1 MLAVEATTP
10 TQEGSFMATRKNKAE
25 KKAAAAAGAVT
36 AARQNPYVQRVI
48 EDDELRDNVR
58 VAFEA
63 ARDAY
68 QRLSNGKAPAKV
80 LTDDKKFHKD
90 LHIAAE
96 ALKDAGSSLRQG
108 PKRKRRGGLGRKLA
122 LLVLAG
128 GLAVAL
134 SSDLRSKVLD
144 TLFGAEEEFDY
155 TSTTT
160 PSPAPSSP
168 TPA

>member
-1 MLAVEATTP
+1 
-10 TQEGSFMATRKNKAE
+10 MAKK

-48 EDDELRDNVR
+48 EDDDLRDNVR

-68 QRLSNGKAPAKV
+68 ERLSNGKTAAKV

-90 LHIAAE
+90 LQTAAD
-96 ALKDAGSSLRQG
+96 ALKDAGSALREG
-108 PKRKRRGGLGRKLA
+108 PKKKRKRRMGRKL
-122 LLVLAG
+122 LLLMVAG

-134 SSDLRSKVLD
+134 SADLRSKLLD
-144 TLFGAEEEFDY
+144 ALFGAEEEFDY
-155 TSTTT
+155 TSTTA
-160 PSPAPSSP
+160 PATAP
-168 TPA
+168 TAGTAA

>member
-1 MLAVEATTP
+1 
-10 TQEGSFMATRKNKAE
+10 MAKK

-48 EDDELRDNVR
+48 EDDDLRDNVR

-68 QRLSNGKAPAKV
+68 DRLSHGKTATKV
-80 LTDDKKFHKD
+80 ITDDKKFHKN
-90 LHIAAE
+90 IQTAAD
-96 ALKDAGSSLRQG
+96 ALKDAGASLREG
-108 PKRKRRGGLGRKLA
+108 PKKKKRGLGRKL
-122 LLVLAG
+122 LVLVLAG

-134 SSDLRSKVLD
+134 SSDLRSKILD

-155 TSTTT
+155 TSTTA
-160 PSPAPSSP
+160 PA
-168 TPA
+168 TAPAAGTAATAA